1 MRFDMYQ
8 PLQSALD
15 ARTREF
21 EQLRL
26 QSSQS
31 AEENDRLKAK
41 MQQLSEQNKSE
52 QHQLDQAMQDLV
64 FEQNGTQTTARL
76 FDLTSV
82 FML

>member
-1 MRFDMYQ
+1 MYQ

>member
-1 MRFDMYQ
+1 MYQ

-64 FEQNGTQTTARL
+64 FEQNGTQPTARL